1 MKAAKIFTSIVALLS
16 LGFYGWKLFGNSNG
30 KKYAFDKTHNI
41 YYKGEGLTEGNA
53 KDLAEYLKEQEY
65 FAGDHEASIQI
76 SKTDE
81 TKDTVNLKFVV
92 DKSKLTPDIEN
103 VFFQLGT
110 LIPKKVFNGAPV
122 NVYLANEDLED
133 IKDLGYAK
141 PAEEEKVAIP
151 QTQSSSEPSVTDPA
165 AKLAPKYKE
174 IIPNNKIYYS
184 DASAPKLDIM
194 TDYLS
199 NAGFFKPDRQLSIV
213 FDKNDQGYFLMLPFS
228 EKYLNDNT
236 FLQNVQQMDD
246 DIQKKFF
253 PDEHFTLYAC
263 DLNFKPAYS
272 YVSSRK

>member
-1 MKAAKIFTSIVALLS
+1 MKAVKIFISIVALIS
-16 LGFYGWKLFGNSNG
+16 MGYYGWDLFGNSNG
-30 KKYAFDKTHNI
+30 KKYAFDKLHNI
-41 YYKGEGLTEGNA
+41 YYKGDGLTEANA

-65 FAGDHEASIQI
+65 FGGDHEASIQI

-92 DKSKLTPDIEN
+92 DKSKLTPNIEN
-103 VFFQLGT
+103 VFYQLGT

-122 NVYLANEDLED
+122 DVYLVNEDLED
-133 IKDLGYAK
+133 IKNLGYAK
-141 PAEEEKVAIP
+141 PADEEKAAIP
-151 QTQSSSEPSVTDPA
+151 QTPSSPEPSGTDPA
-165 AKLAPKYKE
+165 AKLAPKYEE

-184 DASAPKLDIM
+184 DAAAPKLDSM
-194 TDYLS
+194 TAYLS
-199 NAGFFKPDRQLSIV
+199 NAGFFLPNRQLSIV
-213 FDKNDQGYFLMLPFS
+213 FDKNDEGYYLMLPFS

-272 YVSSRK
+272 YVSSIK